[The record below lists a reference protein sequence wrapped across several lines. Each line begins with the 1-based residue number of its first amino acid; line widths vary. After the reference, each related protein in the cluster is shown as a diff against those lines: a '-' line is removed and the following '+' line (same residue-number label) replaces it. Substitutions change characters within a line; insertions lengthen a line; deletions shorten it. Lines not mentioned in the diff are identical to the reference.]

1 MTREFANDMNTNQ
14 PSPDAIK
21 SAIIAALKT
30 LKDPE
35 IPVSIWELG
44 LIYELTVSPAGEAYI
59 RMTLTTPNCPVA
71 GDLLKEVERRTRDT
85 PGVTDAKVDLVWE
98 PVWTKDRMS
107 PAARLILDMQEDEGS
122 RRKEQFFK
130 LGRLK

>member
-1 MTREFANDMNTNQ
+1 MMNTTPDN
-14 PSPDAIK
+14 SPDAIK

-30 LKDPE
+30 IKDPE
-35 IPVSIWELG
+35 IPVSVWELG
-44 LIYELTVSPAGEAYI
+44 LIYELTVSPAGQAYI

-71 GDLLKEVERRTRDT
+71 GDLLKEVERRARDI